1 MNDQETLLTILIYL
15 LQGVG
20 VTLSVTLIALGL
32 GFVLGTASAVLRVY
46 GGPVLARVGAAYST
60 IVRSVPVVV
69 VIFILYF
76 VIARFVDLSP
86 FLSGALALGFAT
98 GAYQCEIFRGAILA
112 VPPGQ
117 MVAARAIGMSRWR
130 AIRFIILPQALRL
143 AVPAWANE
151 VTLVLKDS
159 TLVYVIGVPEILR
172 RAEYVSART
181 LQALLAYGAAALI
194 YLAMTFIAGQFL
206 SLVERRYRLVM

>member
-1 MNDQETLLTILIYL
+1 VNDRETLLTILIYL

-32 GFVLGTASAVLRVY
+32 GFVLGTTSAVLRVY
-46 GGPVLARVGAAYST
+46 GGPVLSRVGAVYST
-60 IVRSVPVVV
+60 VVRSVPIVV

-172 RAEYVSART
+172 RAQYVSART
-181 LQALLAYGAAALI
+181 LQALLAFGAAALI

>member
-46 GGPVLARVGAAYST
+46 GGPVLSRVGAAYST
-60 IVRSVPVVV
+60 IVRGVPVVV

-143 AVPAWANE
+143 AVPAWTNE

-172 RAEYVSART
+172 RAQYVSART
-181 LQALLAYGAAALI
+181 LQALLAFGAAALI
-194 YLAMTFIAGQFL
+194 YLAMTFIASQFL